1 GGPYAGALSPQR
13 AIEIAKRYNAAI
25 QFDWRAQAP
34 FFEYYDEQGR
44 AHMVW
49 FEDARSI
56 QAKFNLIKQYNLRGI
71 GYWKL
76 GLPF

>member
-1 GGPYAGALSPQR
+1 
-13 AIEIAKRYNAAI
+13 
-25 QFDWRAQAP
+25 
-34 FFEYYDEQGR
+34 
-44 AHMVW
+44 MVW

-76 GLPF
+76 GLSFPQNWVLIGANFDVVKK